1 MHRPNPLPPDR
12 MSAAERLGELAS
24 ILGDGVVR
32 LRARKSRR
40 LSADRGESC
49 LHFPP
54 DQCRHGPVE
63 TNSEESMP

>member
-1 MHRPNPLPPDR
+1 MMINALSPDR
-12 MSAAERLGELAS
+12 MSTAERLDELAS
-24 ILGDGVVR
+24 ILAAGLLR
-32 LRARKSRR
+32 LRARKSSQ